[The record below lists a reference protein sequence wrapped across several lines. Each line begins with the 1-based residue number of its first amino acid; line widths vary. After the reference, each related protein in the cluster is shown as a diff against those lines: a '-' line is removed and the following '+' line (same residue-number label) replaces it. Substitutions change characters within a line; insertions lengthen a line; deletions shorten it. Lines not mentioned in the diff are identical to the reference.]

1 MIKDVLNNAKI
12 AKEGWEEYNSKK
24 ENLETVTKF
33 KKFFH
38 IRPTTSGYTIISTH
52 RDKPMNGIFVNSSKA
67 KVGAKEKTKLKL
79 QEAISIISQNIKGE
93 NIDWNEMKFKQT
105 GRVDDEYRF
114 QAYFIN
120 EIIGN
125 EQFKNILGVKELYFI
140 GSEVILHEGV
150 KGKRRKPDVL
160 AHDGNGKVFF
170 FELKRSGSKDNSIE
184 QVNDY
189 IKYYENDENYKELL
203 LNYPMTEIKEIK
215 EYIGWAVEGNEGKR
229 NIEKIKDRY
238 IKIS

>member
-12 AKEGWEEYNSKK
+12 AKEGLEEYSSKK
-24 ENLETVTKF
+24 DNLETLTKF

-38 IRPTTSGYTIISTH
+38 IRPTTSGYTIVSTH
-52 RDKPMNGIFVNSSKA
+52 KEKPMNGIFVTSSKA

-79 QEAISIISQNIKGE
+79 QEAISLISQKINGE
-93 NIDWNEMKFKQT
+93 NIDWSKMKFKQT
-105 GRVDDEYRF
+105 HRVDDEYRF

-120 EIIGN
+120 EIINN

-150 KGKRRKPDVL
+150 KGKRLKPDVV
-160 AHDGNGKVFF
+160 AHDGKGKIFL
-170 FELKRSGSKDNSIE
+170 FELKRSGSKDDPIE

-189 IKYYENDENYKELL
+189 IKHYGKNKDYKELL
-203 LNYPMTEIKEIK
+203 LNYPMTEVKEIK
-215 EYIGWAVEGNEGKR
+215 EYIGWAVEGSEGKR
-229 NIEKIKDRY
+229 NIEKVKDRY